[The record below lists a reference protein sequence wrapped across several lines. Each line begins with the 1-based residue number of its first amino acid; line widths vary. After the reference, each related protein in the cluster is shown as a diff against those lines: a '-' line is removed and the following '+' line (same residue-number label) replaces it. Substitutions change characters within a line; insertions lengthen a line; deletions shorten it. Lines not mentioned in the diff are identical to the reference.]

1 MTGPTGDRPAAAD
14 ADETAGLD
22 AAAAPPAAAARRRS
36 SWVRLVRHGFAIAVV
51 IAVVVTL
58 WRLRDEVVAS
68 LQSISPSRVA
78 LSLLLGILGAWLP
91 GVVWR
96 DLLTD
101 QGFPTGRGVGQ
112 RAFFIAQLG
121 KYLPGGIW
129 SLVAQVAMARD
140 LKIPGRQAATAT
152 FLTIAFSII
161 SSLLVAAVT
170 LPVAF
175 PDVVAAYWWAFLAV
189 PVLLVMLHPRSIA
202 WWSDAAFRLLRRPGK
217 PVGLSWQVLL
227 RATGLLMASWL
238 ALGAHF
244 GILVTDVAGSS
255 TSLWLLSVGVFA
267 LAWVAGF
274 LVVIAPAGAG
284 VREAALVLGFSGV
297 LPGGAVLALAV
308 LSRVLLIVADVL
320 LAAVFLLGARLSA
333 VRTKA
338 T

>member
-1 MTGPTGDRPAAAD
+1 MTGQARDRPAEAG
-14 ADETAGLD
+14 ADEPTADLD
-22 AAAAPPAAAARRRS
+22 AAAPAAPAARRRS
-36 SWVRLVRHGFAIAVV
+36 RWVRLVRHGFVVAVV
-51 IAVVVTL
+51 LALAATL
-58 WRLRDEVVAS
+58 WRYRDDVIAS
-68 LQSISPSRVA
+68 LQSISPWRVL
-78 LSLLLGILGAWLP
+78 LSLILGILGAWLP

-96 DLLTD
+96 DLLAD
-101 QGFPTGRGVGQ
+101 QGFPTGRTAGQ

-175 PDVVAAYWWAFLAV
+175 PHVVAAYWWVFLAV
-189 PVLLVMLHPRSIA
+189 PVLFVLLLPRSIA
-202 WWSDAAFRLLRRPGK
+202 WWSGTAFRVLRRPGE
-217 PVGLSWQVLL
+217 PVLLSWPVLL
-227 RATGLLMASWL
+227 RVTGLLIASWL

-244 GILVTDVAGSS
+244 GVLVTDVAGSS
-255 TSLWLLSVGVFA
+255 ASLWLLSIGVFA

-297 LPGGAVLALAV
+297 LPAGAVLALAV
-308 LSRVLLIVADVL
+308 LSRVLLIVADIA
-320 LAAVFLLGARLSA
+320 LAGVFVVAGRLTA
-333 VRTKA
+333 GRTS
-338 T
+338 

>member
-1 MTGPTGDRPAAAD
+1 VTGQ
-14 ADETAGLD
+14 ADETPSAP
-22 AAAAPPAAAARRRS
+22 AAPSRRS
-36 SWVRLVRHGFAIAVV
+36 RLVRLVRHGFVVAVGV
-51 IAVVVTL
+51 ALVVTI
-58 WRLRDEVVAS
+58 WRLRDDVVAS
-68 LQSISPSRVA
+68 LQSISPWRVVA
-78 LSLLLGILGAWLP
+78 SLLLGILGAWLP

-96 DLLTD
+96 DLLAD
-101 QGFPTGRGVGQ
+101 QGFPTGRAAGQ

-161 SSLLVAAVT
+161 SSLMVAAVT

-175 PDVVAAYWWAFLAV
+175 PDLVAAYWWAFLAV
-189 PVLLVMLHPRSIA
+189 PVLLVLLHPRSIE
-202 WWSDAAFRLLRRPGK
+202 WWSGTAFRLLRRPGE
-217 PVGLSWQVLL
+217 PVRLSWPVLL
-227 RATGLLMASWL
+227 RATGLLIASWL

-244 GILVTDVAGSS
+244 GLLVTDVAGNSS
-255 TSLWLLSVGVFA
+255 SLWLLSMGVFA

-297 LPGGAVLALAV
+297 LPAGAVLALAV
-308 LSRVLLIVADVL
+308 LSRVLLIVADVA
-320 LAAVFLLGARLSA
+320 LAAVFLFAARWSA
-333 VRTKA
+333 GRDRAADTHDRA
-338 T
+338 